1 MIPFLGNIKLAK
13 FNTSLHMQNYVNSLR
28 DESLKRGT
36 IEKKIKVIRNFL
48 EHAIDLELI
57 TKNVAA
63 KTKLSKVDKEELV
76 VWK

>member
-1 MIPFLGNIKLAK
+1 
-13 FNTSLHMQNYVNSLR
+13 MQNYVNSLR

-36 IEKKIKVIRNFL
+36 IEKKIKVIRNLL